1 MSAPSPVEL
10 DEPEVDDLTFLARPW
25 VTIVWNDPV
34 NLMNYVSFVFQ
45 TYFGYS
51 RKKAEKLMLEVH
63 NDGRSVVST
72 GSREE
77 MERDVLR
84 AHRVVDEPTLEWLA
98 GYRFT
103 GDVWGYPEGETYF
116 PYSPLMTVEST
127 FAEAVLLETVLL
139 SIYNHDS
146 TTSSGE

>member
-10 DEPEVDDLTFLARPW
+10 DEPVTDDLTNLATPW

-34 NLMNYVSFVFQ
+34 NLMSYVTYVFE

-63 NDGRSVVST
+63 NDGRSTVSS

-77 MERDVLR
+77 MERDVQAMHEYGLW
-84 AHRVVDEPTLEWLA
+84 ATLSKA
-98 GYRFT
+98 
-103 GDVWGYPEGETYF
+103 D
-116 PYSPLMTVEST
+116 
-127 FAEAVLLETVLL
+127 
-139 SIYNHDS
+139 
-146 TTSSGE
+146 